1 MNNLNMSMAAL
12 QTDRLPSRESLGV
25 LQPIE
30 RWLNALRLPGDQA
43 IEELRQAYREN
54 WPTQGELIF
63 TGACEFQCQHCIY
76 PPSYARLNRGLAV
89 ESWDRILGEL
99 FHNLNI
105 RTFVYGGRALT
116 TDGLDVLTGL
126 RRRFPDTRIGLI
138 DNGISMLPVQERLAD
153 VRADWIDIS
162 LDGQAGDHD
171 LQRGRIGSYQA
182 GVEGARWLVRNSV
195 APKVNILTC
204 LTTLNRNSVIPMIRD
219 LNAEGFKN
227 FFITPVTVV
236 EGIRPAADLR
246 VSAESFAEF
255 VRELREVLPLL
266 DDAWVEFT
274 IFSAEYAE
282 CIARLAPE
290 IWTSFAPDRD
300 GLSWGESWQDHGL
313 RRGSELHVRY
323 YPSSLTGT
331 RELIVNTNGDVIVPK
346 AMAAGKVIGE
356 HVLGNL
362 LQEDVRAVVAAT
374 PESSR
379 FNFYGQEFLHEQELL
394 RRYV

>member
-89 ESWDRILGEL
+89 ESWDRILGDL
-99 FHNLNI
+99 VDRLNI
-105 RTFVYGGRALT
+105 RTFVYGGRSLT
-116 TDGLDVLTGL
+116 TAGLDVLTGL
-126 RRRFPDTRIGLI
+126 RRRFPDARIGLI

-182 GVEGARWLVRNSV
+182 GVEGARWLVRNGI

-274 IFSAEYAE
+274 VFSAEYAE
-282 CIARLAPE
+282 RIARLTPE
-290 IWTSFAPDRD
+290 IWTAFVSDRD
-300 GLSWGESWQDHGL
+300 GLSWDESSQGQGL
-313 RRGSELHVRY
+313 YRESELHVRY

-346 AMAAGKVIGE
+346 AMAAGKIMAE

-379 FNFYGQEFLHEQELL
+379 FDFYEQEFLHEQELL